1 MSHRTVIPF
10 GPQHPVLPEPIQL
23 KLVCEGEKIVE
34 VLPNIG
40 YVHRGIEKGGEI
52 KDFQQ
57 TLFLIERTCGICS
70 FMHAMCYCQSIEDL
84 LALEIPPRAQ
94 YLRIV
99 WAELSRIH
107 SHLLWLGLYADAI
120 GFESLFMQLWK
131 IREGVLDLMEMTTG
145 QRVIQSACSIGGV
158 RKDITKEMAEKI
170 KTDLKTVK
178 TTLDDVLGVLLN
190 DYTLKSRTVG
200 VGVLS
205 YAQAH
210 ALGAVGPTA
219 RGSGLKQDL
228 RMLNYVPY
236 KEVGFEPVVE
246 TTGDCYARGVV
257 RTKETYQSIQM
268 VLNALDKMPAGELN
282 VPVEFW
288 PDGETT
294 SRLEQPRGE
303 LFYYVKGNGTRN
315 LERLRIRTPTFANI
329 PTLLV
334 TMPGCNMAD
343 VPVIVLSIDPCISCT
358 ER

>member
-10 GPQHPVLPEPIQL
+10 GPQHPVLPEPVQL
-23 KLVCEGEKIVE
+23 KLVCEGEKVVE

-70 FMHAMCYCQSIEDL
+70 FMHAMCYCQGIEDL
-84 LALEIPPRAQ
+84 LAMEIPPRAK

-131 IREGVLDLMEMTTG
+131 IRETVLDLLEMTTG
-145 QRVIQSACSIGGV
+145 QRVIQSACTIGGV
-158 RKDITKEMAEKI
+158 RKDISKEQADKI
-170 KTDLKTVK
+170 KKDLATVK
-178 TTLDDVLGVLLN
+178 ETLDVILPVLLN
-190 DYTLKSRTVG
+190 DYTLKTRTVG
-200 VGVLS
+200 VGVLTKQQ
-205 YAQAH
+205 AQS
-210 ALGAVGPTA
+210 LGAVGPTA
-219 RGSGLKQDL
+219 RGSGLLQDM
-228 RMLNYVPY
+228 RMLNYLPY

-246 TTGDCYARGVV
+246 TAGDCYSRGVV
-257 RTKETYQSIQM
+257 RTKEAYQSIQM
-268 VLNALDKMPAGELN
+268 VINALDKMPAGELH
-282 VPVEFW
+282 VKVDGW

-294 SRLEQPRGE
+294 SRVEQPRGQ
-303 LFYYVKGNGTRN
+303 LFYYIKGNGTRN

-334 TMPGCNMAD
+334 TIPGYSMAD
-343 VPVIVLSIDPCISCT
+343 VPVIVLAIDPCISCT